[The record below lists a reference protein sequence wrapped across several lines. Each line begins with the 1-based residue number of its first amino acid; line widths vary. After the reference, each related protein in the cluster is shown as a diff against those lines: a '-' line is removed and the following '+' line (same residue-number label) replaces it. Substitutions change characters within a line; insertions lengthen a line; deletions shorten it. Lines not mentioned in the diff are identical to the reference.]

1 MKKIFILFMS
11 LNELYNYYR
20 EWPLNII
27 CLGHYNTYFLK
38 LFTNIKVLDKNW
50 TKLCKTMMK
59 KYSSDYYDH

>member
-20 EWPLNII
+20 EWLLNII
-27 CLGHYNTYFLK
+27 CLGHYNKYFLK

-50 TKLCKTMMK
+50 TKVCKTMMK